1 MGHHGKK
8 KSYVKNKEDT
18 NRWGNP
24 YDRDEW
30 RYQMPKSAEEHL
42 KACFD
47 HDGYNVYHLKRAIEL
62 SIEHYTRE
70 MVDDAECA
78 RIIEERLG
86 KSLDMEEFKK
96 YRKNQHANETE

>member
-1 MGHHGKK
+1 MS
-8 KSYVKNKEDT
+8 KST
-18 NRWGNP
+18 
-24 YDRDEW
+24 
-30 RYQMPKSAEEHL
+30 EEHL

-47 HDGYNVYHLKRAIEL
+47 NDEYNIYHLKRA
-62 SIEHYTRE
+62 IEHYTRE